1 VTKSSTQ
8 AVCVFGWPAGVEKP
22 AHVGIGTMPVVTARP
37 HTHRAFSELPGDL
50 HPAVQHLNPPEALL
64 AGTGML
70 RNGDSGQE
78 VKDAKA
84 LLVASGY
91 KLDPTTTSSARRPKT
106 PCVIIS
112 TGTHSLKSPA
122 SLDPATRAALK
133 RDAEHE
139 DEREDDSEDR
149 RDHSHRHRRH
159 RRRVTGFHIP
169 WEVYA
174 AAASCSFASWAI
186 SPGSIG
192 TRFARCS
199 QGGSDMAVMMGPNGK
214 ALPIATGAAAGMD
227 GGGNRGESIT
237 SDTGNRP
244 AAPREAAKPRESIA
258 EPKDEVEE
266 ALSTPAPAPAP
277 TQPAAEQFAT
287 DDEIDALHARFDQ
300 MEVELKRRLAVAT
313 LHARFDALSAWLAER
328 FPG

>member
-1 VTKSSTQ
+1 
-8 AVCVFGWPAGVEKP
+8 
-22 AHVGIGTMPVVTARP
+22 
-37 HTHRAFSELPGDL
+37 
-50 HPAVQHLNPPEALL
+50 
-64 AGTGML
+64 
-70 RNGDSGQE
+70 
-78 VKDAKA
+78 
-84 LLVASGY
+84 
-91 KLDPTTTSSARRPKT
+91 
-106 PCVIIS
+106 
-112 TGTHSLKSPA
+112 
-122 SLDPATRAALK
+122 
-133 RDAEHE
+133 
-139 DEREDDSEDR
+139 
-149 RDHSHRHRRH
+149 
-159 RRRVTGFHIP
+159 
-169 WEVYA
+169 
-174 AAASCSFASWAI
+174 
-186 SPGSIG
+186 
-192 TRFARCS
+192 
-199 QGGSDMAVMMGPNGK
+199 MAVMMGPNGK